1 MRKIACL
8 LLVFLLFSHVAIAD
22 VESEAEKLLK
32 RSVDKVFTVLS
43 DKELTIDQK
52 KSKVIEITN
61 SVFSFSLMAK
71 LSLGKA
77 HWSQFNAK
85 QRAEF
90 TGLFTEQFQNFY
102 VDKLDLF
109 SDEKVIFQPAT
120 IVGKKK
126 VQIQTALISKGTQYS
141 MLYKMFK
148 TKHGWKIYDF
158 EVEGVSMLRSY
169 RSQYHHILKKAGIEG
184 LLEKMREKTEN
195 NEQ

>member
-1 MRKIACL
+1 MKKIACL
-8 LLVFLLFSHVAIAD
+8 LLVFLLFSLVAVAD

-32 RSVDKVFTVLS
+32 MSVNKVFTVLS
-43 DKELTIDQK
+43 DKELSIDQK

-61 SVFSFSLMAK
+61 PVFSFSLMAK

-85 QRAEF
+85 QRTEF
-90 TGLFTEQFQNFY
+90 TDLFTEMFQNFY

-120 IVGKKK
+120 IVKKKK
-126 VQIQTALISKGTQYS
+126 VQIQTVLISKGTEYS

-148 TKHGWKIYDF
+148 TKNGWKIYDF
-158 EVEGVSMLRSY
+158 EVEGVSILHTY
-169 RSQYHHILKKAGIEG
+169 RSQYHHILKSVDIEG
-184 LLEKMREKTEN
+184 LLAKMREKTKN
-195 NEQ
+195 

>member
-1 MRKIACL
+1 MKKIACL
-8 LLVFLLFSHVAIAD
+8 LLVFLLFSQAAVAG

-32 RSVDKVFTVLS
+32 RTVDNVFTVLS

-61 SVFSFSLMAK
+61 PVFSFSLMAR

-90 TGLFTEQFQNFY
+90 TDLFTEQFQNFY
-102 VDKLDLF
+102 IDKLDFF
-109 SDEKVIFQPAT
+109 SNETVVFQPAT
-120 IVGKKK
+120 IVKKKK
-126 VQIQTALISKGTQYS
+126 VQIQTDLISKGTEYS

-148 TKHGWKIYDF
+148 TRNGWKVYDF

-169 RSQYHHILKKAGIEG
+169 RSQYHHILKKGGIEG
-184 LLEKMREKTEN
+184 LLAKMREIKEN
-195 NEQ
+195 KEQ